1 MRERPAGLKVEAEEP
16 VKRRTLE
23 NVVQAVQVKKETW
36 FRKGNKKERK
46 VFPKTKDAVIADLSS
61 VPALHLLLSKG
72 PKGRGENVIMYFR

>member
-46 VFPKTKDAVIADLSS
+46 YSQRQRTQSLQTLAVYLPCTCCS
-61 VPALHLLLSKG
+61 VKVR
-72 PKGRGENVIMYFR
+72 RGEVKT